1 MEGTRRMYERHSE
14 YAVVAAPFAHSWPRR
29 VRRAG
34 MASYYQAVV
43 PVELARSVRNH
54 FLAAFR

>member
-14 YAVVAAPFAHSWPRR
+14 YAVVAAPFAHTWPTSRPSHR
-29 VRRAG
+29 DG
-34 MASYYQAVV
+34 SYYQAVV
-43 PVELARSVRNH
+43 PVELARSVRDH